1 MVVGLVVKILKC
13 KPGLAVAA
21 FVIPWSIQKG
31 HMKVPKI
38 GAPVLVVLSYLWGY
52 KRGQLR

>member
-1 MVVGLVVKILKC
+1 MVKILKC